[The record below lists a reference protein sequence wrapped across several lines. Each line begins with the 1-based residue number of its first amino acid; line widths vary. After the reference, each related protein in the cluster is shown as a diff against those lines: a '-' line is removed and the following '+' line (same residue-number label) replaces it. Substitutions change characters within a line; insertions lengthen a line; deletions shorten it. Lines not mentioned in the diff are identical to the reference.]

1 MSEMSSRN
9 EIGPRGATKYCRR
22 FGQLAMQLGYID
34 ADHLAAALRRQR
46 EDAAAGRPH
55 RLVGA
60 ILFQEGAMSTEQ
72 IEETLRAV
80 FRDVPR

>member
-1 MSEMSSRN
+1 MSRRN
-9 EIGPRGATKYCRR
+9 EIEPQGATKYCRR

-60 ILFQEGAMSTEQ
+60 ILFQEGTMSTEQ

>member
-1 MSEMSSRN
+1 MSSRN
-9 EIGPRGATKYCRR
+9 KIGAQGATKYCRR
-22 FGQLAMQLGYID
+22 FGQLAMQMGYID
-34 ADHLAAALRRQR
+34 ADQLAAALRLQR

-60 ILFQEGAMSTEQ
+60 ILFHEGAMSPEQ

>member
-1 MSEMSSRN
+1 MSRRN
-9 EIGPRGATKYCRR
+9 EIGPQGATKYCRR
-22 FGQLAMQLGYID
+22 FGQLAMRMGYID
-34 ADHLAAALRRQR
+34 ADQLAAALRLQR

-60 ILFQEGAMSTEQ
+60 ILFHEGAMSPEQ

-80 FRDVPR
+80 FLDVPH